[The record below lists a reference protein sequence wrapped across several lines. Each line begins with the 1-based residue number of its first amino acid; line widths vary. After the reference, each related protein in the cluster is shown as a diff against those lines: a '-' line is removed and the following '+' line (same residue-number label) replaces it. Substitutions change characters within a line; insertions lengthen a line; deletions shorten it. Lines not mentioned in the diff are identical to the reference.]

1 MPQKESRMQILWF
14 WQEKNKTVIRKFWAE
29 ISHHYYPVQQF
40 SLISPDNISGESQV
54 SRDRRSHQAANIFP
68 MDSSRSWQSSS
79 RPGSTPLR
87 SRSCKGFIL
96 IIRAVFRNVW
106 VIYIRGR
113 KGDGREYVLSVSS
126 PHVQYKKW
134 IVVKIL
140 CKSLGMKKISPL

>member
-79 RPGSTPLR
+79 CPGSTPLR
-87 SRSCKGFIL
+87 SRSCIGFYPHHQGCFPQRVGHL
-96 IIRAVFRNVW
+96 HSGQE
-106 VIYIRGR
+106 GR
-113 KGDGREYVLSVSS
+113 WQRVCPFCLFPSCSV
-126 PHVQYKKW
+126 
-134 IVVKIL
+134 
-140 CKSLGMKKISPL
+140 